1 MPAALTLRGNGVG
14 HPILSRGDCADS
26 ETSTADAGFAG
37 VGRYGVGSKDDPIEV
52 VMASAEPKPDFER
65 EWAVLGSNQ

>member
-1 MPAALTLRGNGVG
+1 MPALPASAGTAFG
-14 HPILSRGDCADS
+14 SR
-26 ETSTADAGFAG
+26 
-37 VGRYGVGSKDDPIEV
+37 DDPIEV

>member
-1 MPAALTLRGNGVG
+1 LA
-14 HPILSRGDCADS
+14 
-26 ETSTADAGFAG
+26 ADAGFAG

-52 VMASAEPKPDFER
+52 VMASAKREPDFDR